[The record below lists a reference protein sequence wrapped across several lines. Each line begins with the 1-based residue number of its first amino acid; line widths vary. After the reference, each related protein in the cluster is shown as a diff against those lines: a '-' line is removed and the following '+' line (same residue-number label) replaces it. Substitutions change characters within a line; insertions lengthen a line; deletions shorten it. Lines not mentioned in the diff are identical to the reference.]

1 MTCLC
6 IILSNPISKS
16 KDPNQLDNETT
27 PSGKV
32 ATKQDS
38 QIYRTKSCDEYLVIE
53 LLVLVDLI
61 LVKPYPKTK
70 HAYHSTWNFLSIS
83 FDGKIKTMH

>member
-1 MTCLC
+1 M
-6 IILSNPISKS
+6 SNPISKS

-61 LVKPYPKTK
+61 LVKPYPKAK
-70 HAYHSTWNFLSIS
+70 HAYHSTWNFYPFHLMA
-83 FDGKIKTMH
+83 KLKLCTK